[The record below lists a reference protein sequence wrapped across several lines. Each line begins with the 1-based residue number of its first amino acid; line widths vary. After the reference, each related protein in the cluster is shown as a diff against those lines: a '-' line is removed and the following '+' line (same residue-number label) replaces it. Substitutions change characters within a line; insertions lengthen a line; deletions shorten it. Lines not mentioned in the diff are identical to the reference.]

1 MRESNLSTL
10 LQVARAAGLGHQL
23 ELDLGIDYAPKIVR
37 DHGLQEAHTNPLVS
51 AKRGAS
57 FRVPASQ
64 AWVYPGSA
72 QKTEK
77 IVRQAE
83 LFSNWS
89 SSDSR

>member
-1 MRESNLSTL
+1 MPPTDRVVN
-10 LQVARAAGLGHQL
+10 
-23 ELDLGIDYAPKIVR
+23 ELRIDLA
-37 DHGLQEAHTNPLVS
+37 
-51 AKRGAS
+51 
-57 FRVPASQ
+57 
-64 AWVYPGSA
+64 VYLGSA

>member
-1 MRESNLSTL
+1 MLILGDSLAKFMRELGVYSSGGGN
-10 LQVARAAGLGHQL
+10 AGIKLRNQMKRLFDCTVQL
-23 ELDLGIDYAPKIVR
+23 TYK
-37 DHGLQEAHTNPLVS
+37 
-51 AKRGAS
+51 
-57 FRVPASQ
+57 
-64 AWVYPGSA
+64 GSA

>member
-1 MRESNLSTL
+1 MPGALRELPAEVPSTTSTAPSPPPTFREAPFHL
-10 LQVARAAGLGHQL
+10 DPHRLQPSSKSRASSL
-23 ELDLGIDYAPKIVR
+23 YA
-37 DHGLQEAHTNPLVS
+37 LVNFS
-51 AKRGAS
+51 TCAFK
-57 FRVPASQ
+57 
-64 AWVYPGSA
+64 GSA